1 MAAEPSLAQVDPE
14 LHALV
19 EHEKA
24 RQWGGIELIASENFT
39 SRAVLECL
47 GSCLTN
53 KYSEGLP
60 NARYYGGNEYID
72 QIEIIAQNRA
82 LKAFGLTA
90 EEWAVNVQPYSGSPA
105 NLAVYTALLAP
116 HERLMGLGLQCGG
129 HLTHGFYTP
138 KKKVSASSIFF
149 ESLPYGLGPDGRI
162 DYDALAV
169 SAAAFMPK
177 LIIVGGSAYS
187 RDYDYARMRTIA
199 DSVGAYLMC
208 DMAHFSG
215 LVAAGLLTSPFF
227 HCDVVTTTTHK
238 TLRGPRGA
246 MIYCKKALAEKIN
259 QAVFPAL
266 QGGPHNN
273 QIAAVATQLREVM
286 TPEFH
291 EYAAQIITNAKAMAE
306 ELTRLGYTL
315 VTGGTDNHLVLVDL
329 KPQKVLGSKVQV
341 LCDFAR
347 ITLNKNTVPGDASAM
362 NPGGVRIG
370 SPAMTSRGAQAPHF
384 VQIARFFDEAVKL
397 ALQIQVESGPK
408 LVDFTARAKENAQ
421 VAELRGRVF
430 EFSRQF
436 PIPGFDSTGLTAD

>member
-187 RDYDYARMRTIA
+187 RDYDYYFYYFNYLNSPCCVWLGIGTI
-199 DSVGAYLMC
+199 
-208 DMAHFSG
+208 
-215 LVAAGLLTSPFF
+215 
-227 HCDVVTTTTHK
+227 
-238 TLRGPRGA
+238 
-246 MIYCKKALAEKIN
+246 
-259 QAVFPAL
+259 
-266 QGGPHNN
+266 
-273 QIAAVATQLREVM
+273 
-286 TPEFH
+286 
-291 EYAAQIITNAKAMAE
+291 
-306 ELTRLGYTL
+306 YTK
-315 VTGGTDNHLVLVDL
+315 LVLVPFDV
-329 KPQKVLGSKVQV
+329 KPNLQKLYI
-341 LCDFAR
+341 A
-347 ITLNKNTVPGDASAM
+347 LN
-362 NPGGVRIG
+362 I
-370 SPAMTSRGAQAPHF
+370 
-384 VQIARFFDEAVKL
+384 
-397 ALQIQVESGPK
+397 
-408 LVDFTARAKENAQ
+408 
-421 VAELRGRVF
+421 LRHI
-430 EFSRQF
+430 E
-436 PIPGFDSTGLTAD
+436 

>member
-1 MAAEPSLAQVDPE
+1 MAAEPSLAQADPE
-14 LHALV
+14 LHVLV

-24 RQWGGIELIASENFT
+24 RQWGGVELIASENFT
-39 SRAVLECL
+39 SKAVLECL

-72 QIEIIAQNRA
+72 QIEILAQTRA
-82 LKAFGLTA
+82 LKAFGLTP

-116 HERLMGLGLQCGG
+116 HDRLMGLALQSGG

-138 KKKVSASSIFF
+138 KKRVSASSIFF

-162 DYDALAV
+162 DYDALA
-169 SAAAFMPK
+169 AAALTFMPK

-187 RDYDYARMRTIA
+187 RDYDYARFRTIA
-199 DSVGAYLMC
+199 DSVGALLMC
-208 DMAHFSG
+208 DMAHYAG
-215 LVAAGLLTSPFF
+215 MVAAGLLTSPFI

-246 MIYCKKALAEKIN
+246 MIFCKKALADKIN
-259 QAVFPAL
+259 QAVFPTL

-273 QIAAVATQLREVM
+273 QIAGVATQMREVM
-286 TPEFH
+286 TPAYH
-291 EYAAQIITNAKAMAE
+291 EYAAQVITNAQALAG
-306 ELTRLGYTL
+306 ELVRLGYSL

-341 LCDFAR
+341 LCDFAHL
-347 ITLNKNTVPGDASAM
+347 TLNKNTVPGDASAM

-370 SPAMTSRGAQAPHF
+370 SPAMTSRGAKAEHF
-384 VQIARFFDEAVKL
+384 VQIAQFFDEAVKL
-397 ALQIQVESGPK
+397 AVQIQAESGPK
-408 LVDFTARAKENAQ
+408 LVDFTALAKVNPQ
-421 VAELRGRVF
+421 VEELARRVHQ
-430 EFSRQF
+430 FSIQF
-436 PIPGFDSTGLTAD
+436 PIPGFDVTGLAAD